1 MMVSSHELCPGDR
14 RTHEAGLKREHHLL
28 EPSHGVPAG
37 EPGTGLVP
45 ASLGLTTVY
54 GPHGPSSEPF
64 LSRTNSRSAERDETV
79 GSKTEM
85 IMMGIYGRRSRE
97 VCCLGEVAQCK

>member
-1 MMVSSHELCPGDR
+1 MVSSHELSPGDR
-14 RTHEAGLKREHHLL
+14 RTREAALKREHHLL

-45 ASLGLTTVY
+45 ASLGLTMVRTAL
-54 GPHGPSSEPF
+54 PQSLF

-85 IMMGIYGRRSRE
+85 IMMGIYG
-97 VCCLGEVAQCK
+97 